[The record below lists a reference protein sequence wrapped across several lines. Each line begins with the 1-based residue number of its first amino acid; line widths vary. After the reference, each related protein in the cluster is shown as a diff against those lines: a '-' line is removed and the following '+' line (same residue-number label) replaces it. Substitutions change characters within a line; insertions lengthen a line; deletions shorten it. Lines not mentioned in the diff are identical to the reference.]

1 MSLFQHERD
10 GNAQEIIRALHN
22 AGSAEVRKRA
32 AEILGRMEDHDD
44 RGDIITALVRSAQE
58 DESDVVVAAAI
69 DALDELG
76 QDGLERLITSMADLS
91 LEADAADWA
100 KAKAFVR
107 ALESDIP
114 ELRMAAANALG
125 ELEVPDAIPALV
137 ERFEDPDPRV
147 RARAARACRNIG
159 DARATNALTGLL
171 TDPKAEV
178 RREAAE
184 ALGRIGN
191 RQALQALLQLYDDNN
206 EQVRRI
212 ALRGF
217 GKFRNDK
224 PVEYLATALADE
236 SSAVRRTAVFS
247 LIELLSNVPTE
258 KSHQI
263 RETVVEELSE
273 IKESTE
279 EEDDD
284 EEREDNSVVDPLVEI
299 LDAGTKA
306 TQKRNTA
313 WLLGRIMEGETN
325 RGAIDALVETLKDG
339 DTMTKQFAATSL
351 AEVGATYTE
360 KQLLKLARDDNQD
373 TTARAQA
380 VFTLGKIGDAD
391 TAEDI
396 ELLLDETKSEEVRQR
411 AFSALSKLGGQAQ
424 P

>member
-1 MSLFQHERD
+1 MSLFEHERNGD
-10 GNAQEIIRALHN
+10 AQKIIQSLHN
-22 AGSAEVRKRA
+22 SSSDEVRKRA

-44 RGDIITALVRSAQE
+44 RGDIITALVRAAQE
-58 DESDVVVAAAI
+58 DESDAVVSASI

-76 QDGLERLITSMADLS
+76 QDALERLITSMADIN

-107 ALESDIP
+107 ALEADIP
-114 ELRMAAANALG
+114 ELRMAAANAIG

-137 ERFEDPDPRV
+137 ERFQDEDLRV
-147 RARAARACRNIG
+147 RARAARACREIG
-159 DARATNALTGLL
+159 DARATDPLTGLL
-171 TDPKAEV
+171 SDPKGEV

-191 RQALQALLQLYDDNN
+191 RQALQALLQLYDDDN

-212 ALRGF
+212 AIRGF

-224 PVEYLATALADE
+224 PVEYLAKALADD

-247 LIELLSNVPTE
+247 MIELLSNVPTE
-258 KSHQI
+258 QSHEI
-263 RETVVEELSE
+263 REAVVAQLSE
-273 IKESTE
+273 TE
-279 EEDDD
+279 RSSGTDED
-284 EEREDNSVVDPLVEI
+284 ENNEDKSVVDPLVEI

-325 RGAIDALVETLKDG
+325 RDAIDALVTTLEDG
-339 DTMTKQFAATSL
+339 GTMTKQFAATSL
-351 AEVGATYTE
+351 AEVGGTYTE
-360 KQLLKLARDDNQD
+360 TQLLKLARDDNQE
-373 TTARAQA
+373 TKARAQA
-380 VFTLGKIGDAD
+380 VFTLGKIGDED

-396 ELLLDETKSEEVRQR
+396 ERLLDETENDQVRQR
-411 AFSALSKLGGQAQ
+411 AFSALSKLGGQAKS
-424 P
+424 